1 MPFFFLPSNRGPLP
15 DFVQVRHKLKEMSD
29 RIRQLEDAL
38 EILQKTNSEAPHPL
52 LQNMLLKIKEMD
64 DKTELPDVKR
74 ETLNQDNDLDDIGL
88 TLGTL
93 TISESGISSFLGR
106 GGGAEVWC
114 IYILMISLNNLRV
127 IESDYGG

>member
-1 MPFFFLPSNRGPLP
+1 M
-15 DFVQVRHKLKEMSD
+15 QVRHKLKEMSD